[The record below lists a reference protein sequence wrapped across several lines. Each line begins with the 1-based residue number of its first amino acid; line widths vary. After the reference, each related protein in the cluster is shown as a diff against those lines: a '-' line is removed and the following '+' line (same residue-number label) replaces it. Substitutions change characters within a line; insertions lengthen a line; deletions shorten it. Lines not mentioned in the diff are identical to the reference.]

1 MAERKEK
8 DVEAGQL
15 SLSGNVSFFFLS
27 SQSADDGG
35 E

>member
-15 SLSGNVSFFFLS
+15 SLSGNVSFFFPLFS
-27 SQSADDGG
+27 VG
-35 E
+35 